1 MEISFDFL
9 ARDFGAQSVYKVYIY
24 FCIFY
29 IQHARVRVRPPTHH
43 THTHTHT
50 HTYTGSQKLFCY
62 RKTLRASHTPL
73 RIKNKTNIYSIDDQ
87 MRGVQKGTFVQICDC
102 KN

>member
-50 HTYTGSQKLFCY
+50 HIQDRKNYFATEKLSG
-62 RKTLRASHTPL
+62 RLIHR
-73 RIKNKTNIYSIDDQ
+73 
-87 MRGVQKGTFVQICDC
+87 
-102 KN
+102 